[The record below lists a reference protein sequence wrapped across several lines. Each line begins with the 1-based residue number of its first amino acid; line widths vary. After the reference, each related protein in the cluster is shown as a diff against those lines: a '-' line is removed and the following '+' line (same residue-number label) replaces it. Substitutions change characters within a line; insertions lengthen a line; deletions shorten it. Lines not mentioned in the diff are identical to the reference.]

1 MKISNTPRRGRSRPL
16 AIALAAAFALTL
28 PLPATAQDAEESPAA
43 EEPTAAAET
52 TAPAEIGEPMELEGP
67 ATDEEL
73 AATEAEAGGI
83 AFPVMVGGQLLT
95 PQTYDGGEWLELF
108 SGEDADTVFIEGT
121 QALLD
126 AAGADLDD
134 VTVKTA
140 SYEPVLVD
148 PITGEEVPG
157 EPAVVLALRIADTD
171 AREWVEGAVDVLVAD
186 VVEPGLVM
194 RPLSTKW
201 TLRVTDAI
209 MPGVYPRTVYLKDDT
224 AWFIQGDN
232 DNVWD
237 VLNQLPDADP
247 VSESSADSLY
257 TDVPI
262 ALDGQRRIGLYEST
276 EPLFLPTL
284 GERLGDG
291 LEAWLLDL
299 YLEVGISPSEM
310 LGVITWWGLEAAQDG
325 IQIEGYR
332 LPEGG
337 EELTQRLLDEVFL
350 IRPPEVSLDPDSE
363 VPLDIDPVAALLDG
377 VTFSE
382 EEIAGRLV
390 TTLDYGDALQHIF
403 SSADTIWVI
412 SDPLGERELVEEAI
426 AQLP

>member
-1 MKISNTPRRGRSRPL
+1 MKISNTPRRAHRRPL
-16 AIALAAAFALTL
+16 AVTLAAAFALTL
-28 PLPATAQDAEESPAA
+28 PLSAVAQDASEGPAAASPAA
-43 EEPTAAAET
+43 EAA
-52 TAPAEIGEPMELEGP
+52 
-67 ATDEEL
+67 
-73 AATEAEAGGI
+73 GI
-83 AFPVMVGGQLLT
+83 AFPVMIGGQLLT
-95 PQTYDGGEWLELF
+95 PETYDGPAWLDLF
-108 SGEDADTVFIEGT
+108 SGEDADPVFIEGT
-121 QALLD
+121 EALLE

-134 VTVKTA
+134 MTVKTA
-140 SYEPVLVD
+140 SYEPVLID
-148 PITGEEVPG
+148 PVTGESVPG
-157 EPAVVLALRIADTD
+157 EPAVVLGLRIADTD

-201 TLRVTDAI
+201 TLRVTDAAN
-209 MPGVYPRTVYLKDDT
+209 PGVYPRTVYLKDDT

-284 GERLGDG
+284 GERLGDD

-299 YLEVGISPSEM
+299 YLEAGISPSEM
-310 LGVITWWGLEAAQDG
+310 LGVIAWWGLEAAQDG

-337 EELTQRLLDEVFL
+337 EELTQRLLEEVFL
-350 IRPPEVSLDPDSE
+350 IRPPEVSVDPDSE
-363 VPLDIDPVAALLDG
+363 VAARDRPGRSPAGRCRLQRGGDRRTARDHARLRRCAPARLQQRRHDLGHQRSAGRARPGGGGDRAAALAPA
-377 VTFSE
+377 
-382 EEIAGRLV
+382 AGPG
-390 TTLDYGDALQHIF
+390 GDA
-403 SSADTIWVI
+403 DTRSEHLAVRH
-412 SDPLGERELVEEAI
+412 GR
-426 AQLP
+426 